1 MKYIISENQYIRLNE
16 QEERMEFPGID
27 YFGGDWGIVE
37 AMLDKLIY
45 NGQQYSDIKD
55 LMKAYYIDFIVN
67 GVNPQIDIESDD
79 NDHIAIWG
87 HIDLFQSGVFIFN
100 IMTDSW
106 DRYDYEDLS
115 IGQLES
121 IIEEIRNCDN

>member
-67 GVNPQIDIESDD
+67 WVNPQIDIESDD
-79 NDHIAIWG
+79 NEHIAILDD
-87 HIDLFQSGVFIFN
+87 IDLYQSGVDIFN
-100 IMTDSW
+100 EMTDSW